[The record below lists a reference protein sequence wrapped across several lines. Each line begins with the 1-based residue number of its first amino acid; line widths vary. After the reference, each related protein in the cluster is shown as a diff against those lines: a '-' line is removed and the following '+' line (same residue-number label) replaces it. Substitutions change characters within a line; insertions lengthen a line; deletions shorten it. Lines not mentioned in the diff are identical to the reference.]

1 LSLAWV
7 QFVWNHRLIF
17 HAPKPSFLQ
26 RNLIIAPLSSPKCI
40 LSSYT
45 MGDPN
50 WTLEQGGSSSWQYER
65 RFSFWVE
72 KIEFIVFRYAGFR
85 EHNIVHY
92 LHQPRVSP
100 FGFNRQI
107 ELGKA
112 RKGWLGKVEIF
123 FWYLNLSCHILFYA
137 YFLYCVAFS
146 TKFTL
151 VTYYVP
157 IFIWIF
163 NITGISNKKGSL

>member
-72 KIEFIVFRYAGFR
+72 KIELIVFRYAGFR
-85 EHNIVHY
+85 EHNIVHN

-112 RKGWLGKVEIF
+112 RKGWNFLLISESELPHSVLCVF
-123 FWYLNLSCHILFYA
+123 FVLCS
-137 YFLYCVAFS
+137 
-146 TKFTL
+146 
-151 VTYYVP
+151 
-157 IFIWIF
+157 IF
-163 NITGISNKKGSL
+163 NKIYFSNILCSYFYMDF